1 MSKSFKTKEK
11 TREQYIEDVL
21 VELKK
26 NLANFQLTAQKR
38 DKTIQEYIRL
48 LNLTNSKNQKLFEE
62 NKILK
67 EKIEAFEKEKNI
79 KRQKIKKKKTI

>member
-1 MSKSFKTKEK
+1 M
-11 TREQYIEDVL
+11 L

-26 NLANFQLTAQKR
+26 TQLTAQKR

-48 LNLTNSKNQKLFEE
+48 LNLTNSKYQKLFEE

-67 EKIEAFEKEKNI
+67 EKIEVFEKEKNI
-79 KRQKIKKKKTI
+79 KRQKITKKKRQYKVRTDSKEEDKQRETQEEKG